1 MSQDCE
7 EYEDYDSSKRPIC
20 SQMKTDEK
28 FSKHGKSQLLN
39 VDWKSM
45 KTEIILV
52 VSPRNEQRFVVETN
66 SICHGQ
72 PWTFFGVSFMEID
85 CGNELVLVNTSQN
98 LSRFSKLAGL
108 LFWIS

>member
-45 KTEIILV
+45 KTEMIV
-52 VSPRNEQRFVVETN
+52 RNAAHFGVCLAKKWATF
-66 SICHGQ
+66 CGWHKFHM
-72 PWTFFGVSFMEID
+72 PWSAKNFFGVSLMEID
-85 CGNELVLVNTSQN
+85 CGNELVLMNTSQK
-98 LSRFSKLAGL
+98 LSCFSK
-108 LFWIS
+108 

>member
-39 VDWKSM
+39 VD
-45 KTEIILV
+45 
-52 VSPRNEQRFVVETN
+52 
-66 SICHGQ
+66 
-72 PWTFFGVSFMEID
+72 
-85 CGNELVLVNTSQN
+85 
-98 LSRFSKLAGL
+98 
-108 LFWIS
+108 